1 MAAMAE
7 VVLACTSAA
16 AVADERSRDAGSNHR
31 PTVLAFDVTG
41 SLLNIG
47 ALSPFFE
54 RLFGD
59 GSVVHEWFGQ
69 TILYSETATLT
80 GRFTAFSDLSGG
92 ILRMLGAIHRVALR
106 SADVD
111 ELKELLSTL
120 PAYPD
125 VPLGLRRLKDAGFR
139 LVALPDSS
147 ESVSSK
153 AGPLANAGLA
163 ELFDKQFAAD
173 SLRQYK
179 PSRTTYAM
187 VSQELN
193 VSAAS
198 VCMVA
203 AHVWNLI
210 GAKSAGCLTALLA
223 RNGVAPLMLAGVP
236 QPDLFGPD
244 LTEVAD
250 ALVRLNSL

>member
-1 MAAMAE
+1 
-7 VVLACTSAA
+7 
-16 AVADERSRDAGSNHR
+16 
-31 PTVLAFDVTG
+31 
-41 SLLNIG
+41 
-47 ALSPFFE
+47 
-54 RLFGD
+54 
-59 GSVVHEWFGQ
+59 
-69 TILYSETATLT
+69 
-80 GRFTAFSDLSGG
+80 
-92 ILRMLGAIHRVALR
+92 MLGAIHRVPIR

-111 ELKELLSTL
+111 ELKELLWTL

-125 VPLGLRRLKDAGFR
+125 VPAGLRKLKDAGFR
-139 LVALPDSS
+139 LVTLTDSPDP
-147 ESVSSK
+147 VSSK

-163 ELFDKQFAAD
+163 ELFERQFAAD
-173 SLRQYK
+173 SVRQYK
-179 PSRTTYAM
+179 PSRATYQM

-203 AHVWNLI
+203 AHVWDVI

-236 QPDLFGPD
+236 QPDVIGLD

-250 ALVRLNSL
+250 ALVRLKAP

>member
-1 MAAMAE
+1 MAE
-7 VVLACTSAA
+7 VASASALAA
-16 AVADERSRDAGSNHR
+16 AAAKQLPRTARSAQR

-41 SLLNIG
+41 SLLNLG
-47 ALSPFFE
+47 ALAPFFE

-59 GSVVHEWFGQ
+59 GRVVQEWFGQ

-80 GRFTAFSDLSGG
+80 REFTPFSDLAGG
-92 ILRMLGAIHRVALR
+92 ILGMLAAIHRVAVR
-106 SADVD
+106 PADVE

-125 VPLGLRRLKDAGFR
+125 VPPGLRRLKDAGFR
-139 LVALPDSS
+139 LVTLTDSPRP
-147 ESVSSK
+147 VSSK

-163 ELFDKQFAAD
+163 ELFERQFDGD
-173 SLRQYK
+173 SARQYK
-179 PSRTTYAM
+179 PSRTTYEM

-198 VCMVA
+198 VCMIA
-203 AHVWNLI
+203 AHVWDLI

-236 QPDLFGPD
+236 QPDVIGSD

-250 ALVRLNSL
+250 ALVRLNSP

>member
-1 MAAMAE
+1 MAE
-7 VVLACTSAA
+7 LVLACTSAA
-16 AVADERSRDAGSNHR
+16 AVADKRSRDARSTHR

-41 SLLNIG
+41 SLLNMG

-80 GRFTAFSDLSGG
+80 GRFTRFSDLSGG
-92 ILRMLGAIHRVALR
+92 ILRMLGAIHRVAIR

-125 VPLGLRRLKDAGFR
+125 VPLGLRKLKDAGFR
-139 LVALPDSS
+139 LVTLTDSPRP
-147 ESVSSK
+147 VSSK
-153 AGPLANAGLA
+153 VGPLANAGLA
-163 ELFDKQFAAD
+163 DLFERQFAAD
-173 SLRQYK
+173 SVRQHML
-179 PSRTTYAM
+179 SRTTYQM

-198 VCMVA
+198 VCLVA

-236 QPDLFGPD
+236 QPDVIGPD

-250 ALVRLNSL
+250 ALVRLNSP

>member
-1 MAAMAE
+1 MAE

-16 AVADERSRDAGSNHR
+16 TVADKRSRDGRSTHR

-41 SLLNIG
+41 SLLNMA
-47 ALSPFFE
+47 ALAPFFE

-80 GRFTAFSDLSGG
+80 GTSAPFSDLSGG
-92 ILRMLGAIHRVALR
+92 ILRMLGAIHRVAVR
-106 SADVD
+106 PADVD
-111 ELKELLSTL
+111 ELKDLLSTL

-139 LVALPDSS
+139 LVTLTDSPRP
-147 ESVSSK
+147 VSSK

-163 ELFDKQFAAD
+163 ELFERQFAD
-173 SLRQYK
+173 SVRQYK
-179 PSRTTYAM
+179 PSTTTYQM
-187 VSQELN
+187 VAQELN

-236 QPDLFGPD
+236 QPDLIGPD

-250 ALVRLNSL
+250 ALVRLSAP

>member
-16 AVADERSRDAGSNHR
+16 GVADKRSRDAKSSHR

-41 SLLNIG
+41 SLLNMA
-47 ALSPFFE
+47 ALAPFFE

-69 TILYSETATLT
+69 KVLYSETATLT
-80 GRFTAFSDLSGG
+80 GASTPFSDLSGG
-92 ILRMLGAIHRVALR
+92 ILRMLGAIHRVAVR
-106 SADVD
+106 PADVD
-111 ELKELLSTL
+111 ELTELLSTL

-125 VPLGLRRLKDAGFR
+125 VPPGLRRLKDAGFR
-139 LVALPDSS
+139 LVTLTDSPGP
-147 ESVSSK
+147 VSSK

-163 ELFDKQFAAD
+163 ELFERQCAAD
-173 SLRQYK
+173 SVRQYK
-179 PSRTTYAM
+179 PSRTTYQM
-187 VSQELN
+187 VAQELN

-236 QPDLFGPD
+236 QPDVIGPD

-250 ALVRLNSL
+250 ALVRLNSP

>member
-1 MAAMAE
+1 M
-7 VVLACTSAA
+7 LAT
-16 AVADERSRDAGSNHR
+16 AVAEESSRAARSAHR

-47 ALSPFFE
+47 ALTPFFE

-59 GSVVHEWFGQ
+59 GSIVDEWFGQ

-80 GRFTAFSDLSGG
+80 GEFSPFSDLGG
-92 ILRMLGAIHRVALR
+92 AILRMLGAIHRVPVR
-106 SADVD
+106 PADVD

-120 PAYPD
+120 PPYPD
-125 VPLGLRRLKDAGFR
+125 VPLGLRKLKGAGFR
-139 LVALPDSS
+139 LVTLTDSPDS
-147 ESVSSK
+147 VGRK
-153 AGPLANAGLA
+153 AGPLANAELA
-163 ELFDKQFAAD
+163 KLFERQFAAEGV
-173 SLRQYK
+173 RQYK
-179 PSRTTYAM
+179 PSRTTYQM
-187 VSQELN
+187 VSRELN

-203 AHVWNLI
+203 AHVWDLI

-236 QPDLFGPD
+236 QPDIIGPD

-250 ALVRLNSL
+250 ALVRLDSP

>member
-1 MAAMAE
+1 MAE

-16 AVADERSRDAGSNHR
+16 AVADKRSRAARSTHR

-41 SLLNIG
+41 SLLNTG

-80 GRFTAFSDLSGG
+80 GRFTPFSDLSEA
-92 ILRMLGAIHRVALR
+92 ILRMLGAIHRVAVR
-106 SADVD
+106 SGEVD

-125 VPLGLRRLKDAGFR
+125 VPAGLRRLKDAGFR
-139 LVALPDSS
+139 LVTLTDSPRP
-147 ESVSSK
+147 VSSK

-163 ELFDKQFAAD
+163 ELFERQFAD
-173 SLRQYK
+173 SVRQYK
-179 PSRTTYAM
+179 PSTTTYQM
-187 VSQELN
+187 VAQELN

-236 QPDLFGPD
+236 QPDLIGPD

-250 ALVRLNSL
+250 ALDRLNSP

>member
-1 MAAMAE
+1 
-7 VVLACTSAA
+7 
-16 AVADERSRDAGSNHR
+16 
-31 PTVLAFDVTG
+31 
-41 SLLNIG
+41 
-47 ALSPFFE
+47 
-54 RLFGD
+54 
-59 GSVVHEWFGQ
+59 
-69 TILYSETATLT
+69 
-80 GRFTAFSDLSGG
+80 
-92 ILRMLGAIHRVALR
+92 MLGAIHRVAVR
-106 SADVD
+106 PADVD
-111 ELKELLSTL
+111 ELKDLLSTL

-139 LVALPDSS
+139 LVTLTDSPRP
-147 ESVSSK
+147 VSSK

-163 ELFDKQFAAD
+163 ELFERQFAD
-173 SLRQYK
+173 SVRQYK
-179 PSRTTYAM
+179 PSTTTYQM
-187 VSQELN
+187 VAQELN

-236 QPDLFGPD
+236 QPDLIGPD

-250 ALVRLNSL
+250 ALVRLSAP

>member
-7 VVLACTSAA
+7 VVFACTSAA
-16 AVADERSRDAGSNHR
+16 AMADKRSRDARSTHR
-31 PTVLAFDVTG
+31 PTILVFDVTG

-47 ALSPFFE
+47 ALAPFFE

-59 GSVVHEWFGQ
+59 RSVVQEWFGQ

-80 GRFTAFSDLSGG
+80 GRFTPFSDLSGG
-92 ILRMLGAIHRVALR
+92 ILRMLGAIHRVAVR
-106 SADVD
+106 PADVD
-111 ELKELLSTL
+111 ELKERLSTL

-125 VPLGLRRLKDAGFR
+125 VPPGLRRLKDAGFR
-139 LVALPDSS
+139 LVTLTDSPDPLSS
-147 ESVSSK
+147 R

-163 ELFDKQFAAD
+163 ELFERQFAGD
-173 SLRQYK
+173 SVRQYK
-179 PSRTTYAM
+179 PSRTTYER
-187 VSQELN
+187 VSQQLN

-203 AHVWNLI
+203 AHVWDLI

-236 QPDLFGPD
+236 QPDVIGPD

-250 ALVRLNSL
+250 ALMRLNSP